1 MSPVTRVK
9 TSTVLEL
16 VGKDEEVNTSDWGE
30 DIAFTLRPED
40 VSGEVLGI
48 NLVGRL
54 FSATGGTTGANIP
67 VPAGKLFF
75 FDADPGLSVG
85 DTELTSGIH
94 DNIIGEV
101 VVAASDWY
109 LDAKGSAAYFD
120 NPIAFYSLKTLYMAW
135 FHTDATDINDAT
147 DDDEVLEMVFRY
159 RTEDK
164 D

>member
-1 MSPVTRVK
+1 MVVTRVK

-16 VGKDEEVNTSDWGE
+16 VGKGEEVNTSDWGE
-30 DIAFTLRPED
+30 EVAFTLRPED

-48 NLVGRL
+48 NLVGRIDD
-54 FSATGGTTGANIP
+54 ATGGTGTIP

-75 FDADPGLSVG
+75 FDADPGLAAG
-85 DTELTSGIH
+85 DTELGSGVH
-94 DNIIGEV
+94 DSILGEV
-101 VVAASDWY
+101 VVSAGDWY
-109 LDAKGSAAYFD
+109 SDAKGAAAYFD
-120 NPIAFYSLKTLYMAW
+120 NPIAFYTLKTLYMAW

-147 DDDEVLEMVFRY
+147 GDDEILEMAFRY

>member
-1 MSPVTRVK
+1 MVVTRVK

-16 VGKDEEVNTSDWGE
+16 VGKDEEINTSDWGE
-30 DIAFTLRPED
+30 EVAFTLRPED

-48 NLVGRL
+48 NLVGRIDD
-54 FSATGGTTGANIP
+54 ATGGTGTIP

-75 FDADPGLSVG
+75 FDADPGLAAG
-85 DTELTSGIH
+85 DTELGSGVH
-94 DNIIGEV
+94 DSVIGEV

-109 LDAKGSAAYFD
+109 SDAKGAAAYFD
-120 NPIAFYSLKTLYMAW
+120 NPIAFYTLKILYMAW

-147 DDDEVLEMVFRY
+147 GDDEILEMAFRY